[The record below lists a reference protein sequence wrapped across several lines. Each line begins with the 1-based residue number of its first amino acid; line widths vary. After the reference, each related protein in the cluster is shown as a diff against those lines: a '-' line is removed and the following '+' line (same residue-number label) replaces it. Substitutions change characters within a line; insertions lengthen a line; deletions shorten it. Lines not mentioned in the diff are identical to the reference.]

1 MEFVIPT
8 EREEMFAVLEELFHY
23 YRISRPVYS
32 GVELKELELPRL
44 AFSPST
50 ESELENSAKL
60 LVRPEQERE
69 NTERKSTI
77 EQEISILSLKMKGVE
92 EEYVALIEKTETL
105 YEESK
110 KKLEQQ
116 AFKNGLVDSGILFEK
131 IAALELEKNNK
142 IIALEQERK
151 VEIDSIYA
159 KIETQNRMLADSE
172 SYFLAVHECDV
183 KKKME
188 ELRLEEE
195 KTQREVFKY
204 NNGLDEKEQRYKNT
218 IAQINANLEL
228 KFLSISTGEYT
239 KDQLVE
245 MGYYDDV
252 MRCVC
257 GYYDRLPAMTAYQ
270 DVSNDTRL
278 PIFLDH
284 YYENILY
291 MYQVKAGLS
300 IN

>member
-8 EREEMFAVLEELFHY
+8 NREDMFTILEELFHY

-44 AFSPST
+44 EFSMST
-50 ESELENSAKL
+50 ESELKNSAEL
-60 LVRPEQERE
+60 LVKPAQERE
-69 NTERKSTI
+69 IAERRSLI
-77 EQEISILSLKMKGVE
+77 NQEINKLNLKKASVQQD
-92 EEYVALIEKTETL
+92 YAALINETETL
-105 YEESK
+105 CAESK
-110 KKLEQQ
+110 EKIEQQ
-116 AFKNGLVDSGILFEK
+116 AFKNGLVSSGMFFEK
-131 IAALELEKNNK
+131 IAMLEVKKNDKIIELERKCAQETRNIEAELEVKNK
-142 IIALEQERK
+142 LL
-151 VEIDSIYA
+151 D
-159 KIETQNRMLADSE
+159 E
-172 SYFLAVHECDV
+172 SAAYFFTAHDCDV

-188 ELRLEEE
+188 ELRLDEE
-195 KTQREVFKY
+195 KIQREVFKY

-291 MYQVKAGLS
+291 MYQIKAGL
-300 IN
+300 

>member
-1 MEFVIPT
+1 MEFVIPSN
-8 EREEMFAVLEELFHY
+8 REDMFTILEDLFHF

-44 AFSPST
+44 EFNKST
-50 ESELENSAKL
+50 EKELEDRAEL
-60 LVRPEQERE
+60 LVKPAQERE
-69 NTERKSTI
+69 VIERKNTI
-77 EQEISILSLKMKGVE
+77 NQEISRLTLKRKSIE
-92 EEYVALIEKTETL
+92 EEYATIIEKTETL

-116 AFKNGLVDSGILFEK
+116 AFKNGLVASGMLIEK
-131 IAALELEKNNK
+131 IAMLEVEKNDK
-142 IIALEQERK
+142 IIALEQELTT
-151 VEIDSIYA
+151 EISNIDVNLEI
-159 KIETQNRMLADSE
+159 QNKLLSE
-172 SYFLAVHECDV
+172 SAAYFFSVHDSDV
-183 KKKME
+183 EKKME
-188 ELRLEEE
+188 ELRLDEE
-195 KTQREVFKY
+195 KIQREVFKY
-204 NNGLDEKEQRYKNT
+204 NNGLEEKKQRYKNT

-239 KDQLVE
+239 KDQLVD
-245 MGYYDDV
+245 MGYYNDV

-257 GYYDRLPAMTAYQ
+257 GYYNTLPALTAYQ

-291 MYQVKAGLS
+291 MYQAKAGL
-300 IN
+300 